1 MSSKEE
7 LVNIIKEWIEND
19 EKVKELQTIIKEYK
33 NKKKKLT
40 HELLSIMKTNEID
53 CFDINSGKIVY
64 CKSKTKASLNK
75 KTLIET
81 LEKFFKEKNNKLI
94 FLKKDNLYNHLKP
107 KTVDEINL
115 IEKKLN
121 YIQTSNLEKDLPSEK
136 FIIFGRTYM
145 DEKNFRAVE

>member
-75 KTLIET
+75 KTLLET
-81 LEKFFKEKNNKLI
+81 LEKFFNEKNNLNI
-94 FLKKDNLYNHLKP
+94 NIDVNTISEYILNNR
-107 KTVDEINL
+107 EIKINEN
-115 IEKKLN
+115 IKRK
-121 YIQTSNLEKDLPSEK
+121 ITSA
-136 FIIFGRTYM
+136 
-145 DEKNFRAVE
+145 KN